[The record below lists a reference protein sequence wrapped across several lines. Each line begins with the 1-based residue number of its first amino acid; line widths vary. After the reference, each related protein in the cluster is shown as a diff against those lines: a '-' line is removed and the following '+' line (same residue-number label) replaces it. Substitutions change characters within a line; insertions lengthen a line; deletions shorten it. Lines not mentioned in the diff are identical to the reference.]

1 MMKTC
6 QHAEEVRIL
15 ISEGVVIDVQSLMG
29 VSIGGIIE
37 LVRLVPIVPIR

>member
-15 ISEGVVIDVQSLMG
+15 IGEGVVIDVQSPMG
-29 VSIGGIIE
+29 VSIE
-37 LVRLVPIVPIR
+37 LVRLVPVVPIR